1 MATSGTT
8 AFNPEFT
15 ELAEMAW
22 AQAGREMRSGFD
34 LRLAR
39 YAMNML
45 TIELANRGI
54 NMWTIEQGTI
64 PLEEGINTYDL
75 PADTID
81 LLEHVIR
88 TSVGQQNS
96 QADLNITRISVSTYS
111 TIPNKLIQARPIQVW
126 IQRLRDNPKI
136 TVWPTPD
143 QGTIASPYYTFV
155 YWRMRRV
162 QDAGAGIETQDLPF
176 RFLPVITSGLAY
188 QLALKTPEL
197 MQRVPM
203 LKAEY
208 DQQFDLAS
216 GEDRERAALRLVP
229 RQMFMGGG
237 TL

>member
-1 MATSGTT
+1 MATSGST

-64 PLEEGINTYDL
+64 PLEEGVNTYDL

-111 TIPNKLIQARPIQVW
+111 TIPNKLVQARPIQVW
-126 IQRLRDNPKI
+126 VQRLRDNPKI

-143 QGTIASPYYTFV
+143 QGSIASPYYTFV
-155 YWRMRRV
+155 YWRMRRM

-208 DQQFDLAS
+208 DQQFDLAA

>member
-34 LRLAR
+34 LRVAR
-39 YAMNML
+39 FAMNML

-54 NMWTIEQGTI
+54 NLWTIEQGTI
-64 PLEEGINTYDL
+64 PLEQGVNTYNL

-88 TSVGQQNS
+88 TSAGMQNN
-96 QADLNITRISVSTYS
+96 QTDLNITRISVSTYS
-111 TIPNKLIQARPIQVW
+111 TIPNKLTQSRPIQVW

-143 QGTIASPYYTFV
+143 QGTAGNPYYTFV
-155 YWRMRRV
+155 YWRMRRI

-176 RFLPVITSGLAY
+176 RFLPAIIAGLAY
-188 QLALKTPEL
+188 QIALKTPEL
-197 MQRVPM
+197 IQRVQV
-203 LKAEY
+203 LKSEY
-208 DQQFDLAS
+208 DQQFDLAA
-216 GEDRERAALRLVP
+216 GEDREKAALRLVP
-229 RQMFMGGG
+229 RAQFIGGG
-237 TL
+237 AR

>member
-1 MATSGTT
+1 MTTSGTT

-39 YAMNML
+39 FAMNML

-54 NMWTIEQGTI
+54 NLWTIEQGTI
-64 PLEEGINTYDL
+64 ALEQGVNTYDL

-88 TSVGQQNS
+88 TSAGVTNS

-111 TIPNKLIQARPIQVW
+111 TVPNKLVQGRPIQVW

-143 QGTIASPYYTFV
+143 QGAPGSPYYTFV
-155 YWRMRRV
+155 YWRMRRI
-162 QDAGAGIETQDLPF
+162 QDAGNGIETQDLPF

-197 MQRVPM
+197 MPRIQM

-208 DQQFDLAS
+208 EQQFDLAA
-216 GEDRERAALRLVP
+216 GEDREKAAVRFVP
-229 RQMFMGGG
+229 RQQFLGSG